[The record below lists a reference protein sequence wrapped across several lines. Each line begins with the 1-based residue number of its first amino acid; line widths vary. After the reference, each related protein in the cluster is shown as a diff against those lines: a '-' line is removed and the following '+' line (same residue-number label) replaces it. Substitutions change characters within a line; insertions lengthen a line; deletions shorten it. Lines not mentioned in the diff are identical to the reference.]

1 MATVVLRPDRWARVD
16 FDPTR
21 VLAIAQ
27 RAAADAGLPDGLEV
41 VVEVDDASP
50 LGRTSIDSM
59 DPVLV
64 SLESGALEDPKV
76 PQGLSEETAAGVL
89 GRLLF
94 RVADRLG
101 EGFADAP
108 NDAELTPQDSVTWE
122 VWAATRVA
130 RAGHHAQ
137 RQRWRYHFRNRHGFS
152 DAADAAFEEVW
163 AAEALTWAD
172 LVAIGGRIRSPEPAA
187 G

>member
-16 FDPTR
+16 FDPDR

-27 RAAADAGLPDGLEV
+27 RAADEAGLPEALEV

-76 PQGLSEETAAGVL
+76 PQGLSEEAAAGVL

-101 EGFADAP
+101 PFADAP
-108 NDAELTPQDSVTWE
+108 PDDDLTPAQGVAWE
-122 VWAATRVA
+122 VWAAGRVA
-130 RAGHHAQ
+130 RAGHQAQ
-137 RQRWRYHFRNRHGFS
+137 RQRWRYHFRNRHGFT
-152 DAADAAFEEVW
+152 DEADTAFERLW
-163 AAEALTWAD
+163 SAEALSWAD
-172 LVAIGGRIRSPEPAA
+172 VADLG
-187 G
+187 